1 MNHIFLVK
9 FYLHLLLQDILIVCA
24 IQILMYMLLVGEV
37 NHFKIILFKGYGA
50 GKAGVL
56 NTCERFSLKLK
67 KWEKIASMKA

>member
-1 MNHIFLVK
+1 
-9 FYLHLLLQDILIVCA
+9 
-24 IQILMYMLLVGEV
+24 MYMLLVGEV